1 MRLPLLLCYS
11 VQDGFHIYF
20 PVVEFVPIILFR
32 NLRVEYRL
40 MLADVLPLFLS
51 DFRKFVRVA
60 CTFGIVQ
67 HIKIDIVSSA
77 PCFC

>member
-1 MRLPLLLCYS
+1 MRLPLLLCYI

-20 PVVEFVPIILFR
+20 PVIEFVPIVLFW

-40 MLADVLPLFLS
+40 ILADVFPLFLS

-60 CTFGIVQ
+60 RTLGVIQ
-67 HIKIDIVSSA
+67 YIKIDVVSSA
-77 PCFC
+77 ASLG